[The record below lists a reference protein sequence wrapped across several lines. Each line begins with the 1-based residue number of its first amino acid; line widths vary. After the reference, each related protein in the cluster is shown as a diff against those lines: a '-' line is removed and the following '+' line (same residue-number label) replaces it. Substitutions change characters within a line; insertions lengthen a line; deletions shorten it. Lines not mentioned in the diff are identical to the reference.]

1 MIGKRRLIT
10 DVTTQPLTLSQV
22 KSWLNIEA
30 ACTEFDTML
39 TELIPVARQK
49 VEDVTNFKLGGA
61 TLEFVFPRFDSELW
75 LEIATI
81 ETVESVKYYD
91 GVNDIQTLAPEL
103 YETQLIEFPYMILP
117 AFNVTYPLTYTRH
130 DAVIVQVVTGNDYPK
145 PLLTAMKMILGHWF
159 ENRQDVIIG
168 HGATEV
174 PQASQDLMNIYKLQ
188 ILR

>member
-10 DVTTQPLTLSQV
+10 DVTTEPLTLTQV
-22 KSWLNIEA
+22 KSWLNIET

-39 TELIPVARQK
+39 TELIPVARHK
-49 VEDVTNFKLGGA
+49 VEDVTNFKLGEA
-61 TLEFVFPRFDSELW
+61 TLEFVFSRFDSELW

-81 ETVESVKYYD
+81 GSVASVKYYD
-91 GVNDIQTLAPEL
+91 GLNDIQTLDAEL

-117 AFNVTYPLTYTRH
+117 VYNVTYPLTFSRH
-130 DAVIVQVVTGNDYPK
+130 DAVIVRVVTGTDYPK

-159 ENRQDVIIG
+159 ENRQDVVVG